1 MLLGYLLFGA
11 ILVNRPLRWILIPHD
26 ICKGS
31 DLNHSCEWKSDT
43 FLSSKVAARGLE
55 MDIGT
60 ACMVSASNL
69 VILPMLAPDLVDQPV
84 QFICDTFF
92 GARPVQRPVR

>member
-1 MLLGYLLFGA
+1 MDFDTTRYLQGVRSESLLPMEIRYIF
-11 ILVNRPLRWILIPHD
+11 LVESR
-26 ICKGS
+26 
-31 DLNHSCEWKSDT
+31 
-43 FLSSKVAARGLE
+43 ARGLE

-84 QFICDTFF
+84 QLICDTFF